1 MSQAIM
7 EIHVVPCLSDN
18 YAYIIASGGSAVVV
32 DPSEAAPVQA
42 ALDARGLALVGIWA
56 THHHL
61 DHVGG
66 IADLVEHHAGVE
78 VVGSAYDA
86 ERGRIPNL
94 TRAVADG
101 EALWFGSHRARVIDV
116 PGHTLGA
123 VAYVIEGAV
132 FSGDTLFGAGCGR
145 LFEGTPEVMVSS
157 LEKLR
162 GLPGDTRLYC
172 GHEYTQKNLGFA
184 AKIEPGNQAV
194 EERAKRV
201 AALRQAG
208 EPSVPSTIEEET
220 ATNPMLRWDAPGVV
234 QKARELGARSGDG
247 AGVFAAVRRARDG
260 F

>member
-42 ALDARGLALVGIWA
+42 ALDRLGLALVGIWA
-56 THHHL
+56 THHHH

-66 IADLVEHHAGVE
+66 IADLSEHHAGLE
-78 VVGSAYDA
+78 IVGSAYDA

-101 EALWFGSHRARVIDV
+101 EALWFASHRARVMNV

-123 VAYVIEGAV
+123 VAYVIEGAL

-145 LFEGTPEVMVSS
+145 LFEGSPAVMVDS
-157 LEKLR
+157 LDKLR
-162 GLPGDTRLYC
+162 GLAADTQLYC
-172 GHEYTQKNLGFA
+172 GHEYTQKNLSFA
-184 AKIEPGNQAV
+184 AQIEPANASIPERKRRVSELRQANKPSV
-194 EERAKRV
+194 PATLEEERA
-201 AALRQAG
+201 
-208 EPSVPSTIEEET
+208 
-220 ATNPMLRWDAPGVV
+220 TNPFLRWDAAAVV
-234 QKARELGARSGDG
+234 EKALELGAKT
-247 AGVFAAVRRARDG
+247 AEPAEVFAAIRRARDT